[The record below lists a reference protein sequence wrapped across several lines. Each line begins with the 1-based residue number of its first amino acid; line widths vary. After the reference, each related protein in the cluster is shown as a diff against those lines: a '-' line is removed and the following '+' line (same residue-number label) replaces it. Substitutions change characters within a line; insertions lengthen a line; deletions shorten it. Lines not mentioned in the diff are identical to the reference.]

1 MCDNPAFTLQA
12 AAFHA
17 RATGD
22 LLKSTILSINSAMEG
37 YLTLVTLKFTG
48 IKLRSVWVVL
58 DRQQLTWYDR
68 LDLAD
73 QSPKKLKGVMFV
85 RDAKFRKA
93 SEPNTAH
100 ALIIECE
107 NVKTTFACPTA
118 DVQSTWYK
126 VLSRAVRLHVEEA
139 TNDALPKQYRAQL
152 GIGLEDKLSKALL
165 ARTYKRL
172 CLQAHPDK
180 GGNPEV
186 FNKIKEAY
194 NHLMTVQTYQDEMD
208 STEAE
213 HYEVTLRKKDSKVG
227 LGLSVSEDRL
237 HNRMLV
243 SKLNEDAEIVEISE
257 EAEGE
262 IRPGDRIIGIDNDD
276 CSHWPVSRVI
286 ARLSLVRVPVGGTVV
301 FTCERRVPK
310 DSSDSDGDGTERYSI
325 SPEPSPTPS
334 MSYQP
339 NRSPMSVHGLG
350 GSTPKSDSS
359 SVREGS
365 ATQPTHTSTATDVST
380 STSSH
385 FAFPAGDTQPHAESA
400 VTDSNEVPDS
410 TGAVPNAPT
419 LASSTTASAATT
431 AATHD
436 GNSTQSSVQAR
447 AAARERLRLRA
458 LAAIN
463 TDPEPAV
470 VLPAAVLAPAPSDT
484 EHTTVVAPAV
494 PAAVVG
500 EHAAPLQSYGLP
512 SAAARNVRQQF
523 SAAYTE
529 ETGSYSN
536 ADEGKTA
543 RRSESP
549 PPPPPPPAP
558 APASASAPLAEG
570 SRLNL
575 EEQKRAATGRS
586 GAGSHAETTSR
597 SATVP
602 TRRLGPWTA
611 SATVAHETHQVAAS
625 STTAAAEDMP
635 ER

>member
-1 MCDNPAFTLQA
+1 MHYQISHWRFLKNAV
-12 AAFHA
+12 
-17 RATGD
+17 
-22 LLKSTILSINSAMEG
+22 LLTKAAMEG
-37 YLTLVTLKFTG
+37 YLTLVTVKFTG
-48 IKLRSVWVVL
+48 IKLRNVWVVL

-310 DSSDSDGDGTERYSI
+310 GSSDSDGDGTERYSI

-359 SVREGS
+359 SVREGG
-365 ATQPTHTSTATDVST
+365 ATQAAHTSTAAGTTT
-380 STSSH
+380 STASH
-385 FAFPAGDTQPHAESA
+385 FAFPAGNTQPHSEPTDPDHSE
-400 VTDSNEVPDS
+400 VTDS
-410 TGAVPNAPT
+410 TGAVPNVPT
-419 LASSTTASAATT
+419 SASSVTTSAAPTT
-431 AATHD
+431 AAPQD
-436 GNSTQSSVQAR
+436 GNSTQSSAQAR

-458 LAAIN
+458 LAAIS
-463 TDPEPAV
+463 TEPEPAV
-470 VLPAAVLAPAPSDT
+470 VLPAAVFAPAPSDT
-484 EHTTVVAPAV
+484 EHTAVAAPAV
-494 PAAVVG
+494 PSVVAE
-500 EHAAPLQSYGLP
+500 EHAAPPQSYELP
-512 SAAARNVRQQF
+512 SAAARDVRQQF
-523 SAAYTE
+523 SAA
-529 ETGSYSN
+529 GKAQSYAD
-536 ADEGKTA
+536 ADEEK
-543 RRSESP
+543 RVYRSESP
-549 PPPPPPPAP
+549 PPPPPP
-558 APASASAPLAEG
+558 APASEIRHAIDERERPEKGRYSSAASSTIA
-570 SRLNL
+570 
-575 EEQKRAATGRS
+575 
-586 GAGSHAETTSR
+586 
-597 SATVP
+597 P

-611 SATVAHETHQVAAS
+611 SATVAQETHQVVG
-625 STTAAAEDMP
+625 TTAVEDMP